1 VGILG
6 SGSNGAAGGAK
17 TRGGGGSG
25 GVGGSVTSAGGAYG
39 GGGGASG
46 GAPSAGAVRIIWAGT
61 GSGCVARSFPSTNT
75 GDL

>member
-6 SGSNGAAGGAK
+6 AGSNGAAGGVR

-25 GVGGSVTSAGGAYG
+25 GVGGSVTSTGGAYG
-39 GGGGASG
+39 GGGGASAG
-46 GAPSAGAVRIIWAGT
+46 TPGVGAVRVIYPGT
-61 GSGCVARSFPSTNT
+61 SRSFPSTCT